1 LELEER
7 KMSVNKTLA
16 SLIIVLV
23 LIIGTIGYLVLQN
36 QGIVPIIVI
45 TGIEPPVDINVKTFN
60 SIEEIRNFIL
70 ENAEEYSF
78 GYGGLEVASAVSSF
92 NGASASKAENV
103 RADDFSATNIQV
115 GGVDEP
121 DIVKN
126 DGKYIYTVSGK
137 KVVIVDAYPA
147 GEMKIVSEIVENQ
160 NVRNIFINKDK
171 LIVFAEKGDYIE
183 KECPLLEGDGVR
195 AQAIYPRKCGYYQQ
209 EALVRI
215 YDVSDRT
222 NPKLWNEI
230 SVDGN
235 YVEARMIDEYVYLI
249 SSEYIQPDYFDLPS
263 YRVNGIE
270 SIANAGDISYFDF
283 QDSGYNF
290 NTITAINVKSWR
302 VNSEVYLMGSVGM
315 IYVSEDN
322 IYLTYMKRY
331 TSKYQ
336 LERYVEEVVL
346 KILPEGEGKEIRE
359 IIESDKKSW
368 EKRKEI
374 SEVVSEYV
382 ESLGVGD
389 SGSFSREF
397 RDLLK
402 EFNLK
407 IQKEMEKSV
416 VHRIEISE
424 LDVDYEAVGEVPG
437 SVLNQFSMDEH
448 EGNLRIATTIGH
460 VSRTGDATSLNN
472 LYVMDKDLEII
483 GKVEDIAPG
492 ERIYS
497 TRFIED
503 RAYMV
508 TFKKVD
514 PLFVIDVS
522 NPEKPEILGY
532 LKITGYS
539 DYLHPY
545 DENHIIGI
553 GKETIEAETG
563 DFAWYQGLKISLFDV
578 SDVGNPR
585 EVAKIEIG
593 DRGTDSYAL
602 YDHKAFLF
610 DKKRNLLVIPVSLS
624 EIDET
629 QYEGREIPDNAN
641 GERVWQGAFVLN
653 IDTSEISERG
663 RITHYD
669 EGDYLKRWYY
679 GGEKAI
685 QRSLY
690 MDNVLYTLSLGKI
703 KANDLLDLK
712 EISEVNLDLEERDEP
727 IYY

>member
-1 LELEER
+1 
-7 KMSVNKTLA
+7 
-16 SLIIVLV
+16 
-23 LIIGTIGYLVLQN
+23 
-36 QGIVPIIVI
+36 
-45 TGIEPPVDINVKTFN
+45 
-60 SIEEIRNFIL
+60 
-70 ENAEEYSF
+70 
-78 GYGGLEVASAVSSF
+78 
-92 NGASASKAENV
+92 
-103 RADDFSATNIQV
+103 
-115 GGVDEP
+115 
-121 DIVKN
+121 
-126 DGKYIYTVSGK
+126 
-137 KVVIVDAYPA
+137 
-147 GEMKIVSEIVENQ
+147 
-160 NVRNIFINKDK
+160 
-171 LIVFAEKGDYIE
+171 
-183 KECPLLEGDGVR
+183 
-195 AQAIYPRKCGYYQQ
+195 
-209 EALVRI
+209 
-215 YDVSDRT
+215 
-222 NPKLWNEI
+222 
-230 SVDGN
+230 
-235 YVEARMIDEYVYLI
+235 
-249 SSEYIQPDYFDLPS
+249 
-263 YRVNGIE
+263 
-270 SIANAGDISYFDF
+270 
-283 QDSGYNF
+283 
-290 NTITAINVKSWR
+290 
-302 VNSEVYLMGSVGM
+302 
-315 IYVSEDN
+315 
-322 IYLTYMKRY
+322 MKRY

-346 KILPEGEGKEIRE
+346 KILPEGEGKKISE

-374 SEVVSEYV
+374 DEVVSEYV

-397 RDLLK
+397 RDMLK

-424 LDVDYEAVGEVPG
+424 LDIDYEAVGEVPG

-629 QYEGREIPDNAN
+629 QYEGQEIPDNAH

-669 EGDYLKRWYY
+669 EEDALERLYY